1 MRPVNLIPPEKR
13 RRDHSRPRT
22 GILPYIVVAVLGAA
36 LVTVSLLVVT
46 GNQVKDREA
55 ELTELEA
62 REAEAGARAEA
73 LRPYAEFASMSEA
86 RDVTVSSLAE
96 SRFDWERVLR
106 ELALVI
112 PDDVWLVEVTGR
124 VSSTA
129 GGESATGVSGG
140 ESITGPALSMVGCGA
155 SHEAVAGFIGAL
167 RDIDGVTRVG
177 ISGSERPEPG
187 SATATASAGAGGTDT
202 AASADCRT
210 RDFVTKFE
218 AVAAFDAVSV
228 PAAPDEGATAPV
240 PSEPAATAETQQATD
255 STAEQTDEAQQ
266 AANVVPGVAR

>member
-22 GILPYIVVAVLGAA
+22 GILPYVVVAVLAVA

-62 REAEAGARAEA
+62 REAEASARAEA

-112 PDDVWLVEVTGR
+112 PDDVWLVEVTGS

-129 GGESATGVSGG
+129 GGESATGVSGR
-140 ESITGPALSMVGCGA
+140 ESIAGPALSMVGCGA

-187 SATATASAGAGGTDT
+187 SGAAAVASAGSGGSDT

-228 PAAPDEGATAPV
+228 PAAPDEAPPA
-240 PSEPAATAETQQATD
+240 PSEPAEAAETQQAAD
-255 STAEQTDEAQQ
+255 STAEQTGEAQQ